1 MLEAAVK
8 DKMVQIWISETTGVQ
23 PIITPACNLIGF
35 HKLNRVGLSEHFEL
49 KKKKKKEYQKK
60 CVVLVSELV
69 LKWLPQHGKR
79 GSCL

>member
-1 MLEAAVK
+1 MLEAGVK

-49 KKKKKKEYQKK
+49 KKKKKKR
-60 CVVLVSELV
+60 VSEEV
-69 LKWLPQHGKR
+69 CGT
-79 GSCL
+79 CV